1 MKRSMKQNTMKFVV
15 LMTLALALMGAGSK
29 AATISNGI
37 FNSFFRTSAYSAP
50 ANTYTGLLS
59 TCPTTGNTGTE
70 LSGNGYTRS
79 AAIAKADASWTYTAA
94 TFIGA
99 STISNAATITFPA
112 VTTSSW
118 TINCFGQ
125 YDAAS
130 AGNLL
135 YWGPISGAPVAVSV
149 TGVASFAPATLVFT
163 EN

>member
-1 MKRSMKQNTMKFVV
+1 MNNTKKNTMKLVV
-15 LMTLALALMGAGSK
+15 GIGLILALMGAGG
-29 AATISNGI
+29 AAAPISNGI
-37 FNSFFRTSAYSAP
+37 FNSFFRTTAYSAP

-59 TCPTTGNTGTE
+59 TCPTTGNFGTE

-99 STISNAATITFPA
+99 STISNASSISFPT
-112 VTTSSW
+112 VTTTNW
-118 TINCFGQ
+118 TVNCFGQ
-125 YDAAS
+125 YDATS

-135 YWGPISGAPVAVSV
+135 YWGPV
-149 TGVASFAPATLVFT
+149 TGSPVTVTVGATASFSAGSLTFT